1 MAKVKSASSFSKF
14 LMVSGN
20 KTKSHKKPHTK
31 SHTKTHTKSHTK
43 THTKQHTKQ
52 HTKSHTKSHT
62 KLHIKSKTNKSFGIN
77 IKNTNKIYNII
88 TSFYTLHA
96 PITSYIIKYN
106 DNNSKSLIRNGLQ
119 NIDYSSNDLNYSKT
133 DAIFQRIDIVY
144 KVQQNILEKL
154 NISKLP
160 KKVQYAL
167 EDMTRGLS
175 KFISTRYQS
184 TLPHITI
191 SNAFIKMWEI
201 LSTFD
206 LIHTSNYNNN
216 HNNNNNKLFRV
227 FHICEA
233 PGQMILATRYY
244 AESKNSYGKL
254 NNLEYE
260 WRANSLN
267 PFNSIVKN
275 KFGRVFGDEY
285 GLMKENPQKWIWGA
299 DNTGDITQTENIKWY
314 RKYMFNNN
322 GKFHSPDIIIG
333 DGGLGSGND
342 AIILQRLDLAQV
354 IMVIAC
360 SSKGGS
366 CVIKH
371 FTPYMVNHPDTI
383 KATGFFINFMY
394 LYYLVFDDIALFKPY
409 SSDMTSGEFYVIGKE
424 FRGNDVINESILNKL
439 YKILENFK
447 VNMTFFK
454 KKDIP
459 ETFIMQ
465 INGFI
470 EKMADYNIQGYE
482 KSNLLLTCM
491 SESDKDYKIKKDNIS
506 KKLNTLLYCN
516 DFLDEDKIE
525 KILVPRYYQW
535 IKKYKFV

>member
-1 MAKVKSASSFSKF
+1 MVKRISTFSNF

-20 KTKSHKKPHTK
+20 KTKSHTKPNTKQNTKPHKKILTGKHTK
-31 SHTKTHTKSHTK
+31 SHIKS
-43 THTKQHTKQ
+43 
-52 HTKSHTKSHT
+52 
-62 KLHIKSKTNKSFGIN
+62 HIKSKTNKSFGIN

-119 NIDYSSNDLNYSKT
+119 NIDYSRNDLNYPKT
-133 DAIFQRIDIVY
+133 ETIFQRIDIAY

-206 LIHTSNYNNN
+206 LIHINT
-216 HNNNNNKLFRV
+216 KPFRV

-244 AESKNSYGKL
+244 AENKKSDRKSKD
-254 NNLEYE
+254 LEYE

-285 GLMKENPQKWIWGA
+285 GLMKENSQKWIWGA
-299 DNTGDITQTENIKWY
+299 DNTGDITRTENIKWY
-314 RKYMFNNN
+314 RKYMLNNN

-409 SSDMTSGEFYVIGKE
+409 SSDMTSGEFYVIGKG
-424 FRGNDVINESILNKL
+424 FRGDDVINESILNKL
-439 YKILENFK
+439 YKILENFE

-491 SESDKDYKIKKDNIS
+491 SESDKDYEIGKDNIS
-506 KKLNTLLYCN
+506 KKLNTLLHCD